1 MVKEFFKSTF
11 RTLGRIFAYIVLGIL
26 AYMIFQWFGI
36 STAHAATL
44 TPNNLQFEGYHIFP
58 DNTYFYDAGNTS
70 SYTWDSP
77 RNYSINRSNAVYQNV
92 NILAGHTY
100 LLKWDIEYTVYNEN
114 QIDYNFDF
122 VMFFGATTA
131 TCDTI
136 VEKYVVETSSD
147 DLLNK
152 YTAHNRLWCYVN
164 STINANYIYTA
175 YFHVYQSLWSYNI
188 TFEFNE
194 QDASSQDIIDNN
206 NANFNKLID
215 QINQNNA
222 QINQNFYNIDNSI
235 NDLDNTMTSEESPD
249 TDIFLDQIEGMQPS
263 PTPVND
269 IILLPINILNKE
281 LQVLG
286 NTCDAWTI
294 NWGPLLSDKSL
305 SIPCIY
311 PGRYLNGYS
320 WQGYTLWELID
331 FMVCLFL
338 GYQIM
343 MLVIAAYND
352 ITSLNDTFHS
362 MYTPT
367 SYWQDPGK
375 RYYS

>member
-1 MVKEFFKSTF
+1 MVTEFFKSIF

-26 AYMIFQWFGI
+26 AYFIFQWFGI
-36 STAHAATL
+36 STAHASTL

-100 LLKWDIEYTVYNEN
+100 LLKWDIEYIVYNEN

-152 YTAHNRLWCYVN
+152 YTAHNRLWCYIN

-235 NDLDNTMTSEESPD
+235 NNVDD
-249 TDIFLDQIEGMQPS
+249 TLKDDSITNPSNAFNGFNSSLADDSGIETIFLLPVRLFQAVLNGLNSESCSNISFGSLYGTNLTLNCINIESFVGS
-263 PTPVND
+263 GLYNLLD
-269 IILLPINILNKE
+269 LLCAFGLIFGIRKYILLIFERISSLKE
-281 LQVLG
+281 
-286 NTCDAWTI
+286 
-294 NWGPLLSDKSL
+294 DK
-305 SIPCIY
+305 
-311 PGRYLNGYS
+311 
-320 WQGYTLWELID
+320 
-331 FMVCLFL
+331 
-338 GYQIM
+338 
-343 MLVIAAYND
+343 
-352 ITSLNDTFHS
+352 LND
-362 MYTPT
+362 
-367 SYWQDPGK
+367 
-375 RYYS
+375 